1 MSNNEDHGPLFA
13 LSTDM
18 LATVGFDGKLKT
30 LNPAWEKQLGYPLDD
45 LKSRHLLELIHVED
59 HEHTAQALIKA
70 ACGEDGLAGM
80 VNRCR
85 CRDGS
90 HKRISWRLKASPERR
105 IYYASAIDVTPPG
118 GLDES
123 LLQSHQMSQIGR
135 IAVGVAHDFNNV
147 LSVIL
152 SCAEMLDPPGLT
164 AQQRQDLADIK
175 EASRRGTEIV
185 QVLIDFCR
193 RGHGPQS
200 ASTDISACL
209 QRMERLLRRLLPKE
223 INLDISAV
231 PGLGRANIR
240 EGRLEQILLNLV
252 VNSRDA
258 LPHGG
263 RISMTAERSRLDSDG
278 AAATAADCAKISVTD
293 TGVGVAPDVQA
304 RMFEPFFTTKVD
316 GKGTGLGLATVSDII
331 KDCGGLLRVLSRPGA
346 GTSVEVFLPLA
357 PTPSD

>member
-1 MSNNEDHGPLFA
+1 MNGEEEHGPLFA

-18 LATVGFDGKLKT
+18 LATLGFDGRIKT
-30 LNPAWEKQLGYPLDD
+30 ANPAWQKHLGYAPGE
-45 LKSRHLLELIHVED
+45 LKSRPLLEIIHAED
-59 HEHTAQALIKA
+59 HQHTAQALIKA
-70 ACGEDGLAGM
+70 ACGEDGRACL
-80 VNRCR
+80 VNRCL

-105 IYYASAIDVTPPG
+105 LYYASASHVAPPG
-118 GLDES
+118 DLDLS
-123 LLQSHQMSQIGR
+123 LLQDHRLALIGR
-135 IAVGVAHDFNNV
+135 LALGVAHDFNNV
-147 LSVIL
+147 LSVV
-152 SCAEMLDPPGLT
+152 SACAEMLDPPGST
-164 AQQRQDLADIK
+164 AQQRQDLEDIK
-175 EASRRGTEIV
+175 EASRRGAEIV

-193 RGHGPQS
+193 RGNGPQN

-209 QRMERLLRRLLPKE
+209 QNTERLLRRLLPKG
-223 INLDISAV
+223 IRLDISAV
-231 PGLGRANIR
+231 PGLARANIC

-263 RISMTAERSRLDSDG
+263 RISMTAERARLDSDG
-278 AAATAADCAKISVTD
+278 AAAIAVDCAKITVAD
-293 TGVGVAPDVQA
+293 TGAGVPPEVQA